1 MYFQVRGDV
10 GSTLSGSVDKL
21 FYVDQF
27 PDFSAIVSVA
37 SDDMKKEV
45 SFCFLCIHLMGNYKE
60 DLLFMV

>member
-10 GSTLSGSVDKL
+10 GSTLSESVDKL

-37 SDDMKKEV
+37 SDDMKKRLV
-45 SFCFLCIHLMGNYKE
+45 SASCACT
-60 DLLFMV
+60 